1 MGWIAADAST
11 LVALPPARYGE
22 GSFSGTHTMSN
33 DQPTGQRRWRSGLK
47 HGFAWL
53 DDGLSWFERSAL
65 VTCILAMAA
74 ISVANVISRNTLGSS
89 IQFAHDVTQ
98 ILLVIVTF
106 MGIGIGAREARHIR
120 VSAIHDLLP
129 KSARKVLLI
138 VVSLTTSLLLFALA
152 GYGWDYAKSTQ
163 RSCRVLPD
171 QVELLGLTIPFGSM
185 PMSVAVVI
193 VLAALILAGHGVR
206 MIHHHGGRLL
216 YRLGPIMRP
225 LALGAGLIA
234 GFLVAAWLFGAFLEL
249 VGNRE
254 GRCRITSSTG
264 FPVYLVH
271 MLVPLGFML
280 GAIQFALAAIRN
292 MISPDNYLSWYRRD
306 EYLAAEQAG
315 MSETQ
320 ASRVEATE
328 ERDHG

>member
-1 MGWIAADAST
+1 MATDHS
-11 LVALPPARYGE
+11 PR
-22 GSFSGTHTMSN
+22 N
-33 DQPTGQRRWRSGLK
+33 RRWRSLLK

-53 DDGLSWFERSAL
+53 DNGLSWFERSTL
-65 VTCILAMAA
+65 VTGILAMAA

-89 IQFAHDVTQ
+89 IQFAHDVSQ

-129 KSARKVLLI
+129 EPARKVLLVI
-138 VVSLTTSLLLFALA
+138 VTSTTSLLLFALA

-163 RSCRVLPD
+163 RSCRVLPE
-171 QVELLGLTIPFGSM
+171 QVELLGLTIPFGTM

-193 VLAALILAGHGVR
+193 VLAGLILVGHGVR
-206 MIHHHGGRLL
+206 MIHHHGSQLL
-216 YRLGPIMRP
+216 DRLGPIMRP
-225 LALGAGLIA
+225 LALGAALVA
-234 GFLVAAWLFGAFLEL
+234 GFVIAAGLFIAFLEL
-249 VGNRE
+249 VANRE

-271 MLVPLGFML
+271 MVVPLGFML
-280 GAIQFALAAIRN
+280 GGIQFALAAIRN
-292 MISPDNYLSWYRRD
+292 LISPGNYLSWYRRD
-306 EYLAAEQAG
+306 EYLAAEHAG

-320 ASRVEATE
+320 TTTVEATE
-328 ERDHG
+328 ERDHD